1 MRAIVQ
7 YGYGGPEVL
16 TLARRP
22 VPEPGPHEVLV
33 RVHAAGLN
41 PVDWQTRSGRGVAR
55 SMGAFPFTV
64 GWDVSGEV
72 VRTGPDVTEFRAGD
86 EVFGMPRFPG
96 QAAAYAE
103 YVVAPAR
110 DLAPKPAGL
119 DHTRAASLPLA
130 GLTAWTALTAKARVR
145 AGDRVLVHAAAGG
158 VGHLAVQLAKAL
170 GAHVIGTA
178 SAGKHDFVTALGAD
192 EVVDYRTVRFE
203 KAVSTVDAVLELGGG
218 DNAARSLSVLR
229 PGGTLV
235 DIAHHGGRGLGAG
248 TGIRVVGMLV
258 KPDGRAL
265 RELARLTD
273 QGRLK
278 PFVERVHPL
287 DEAAAAHAYGETRTG
302 TGKLVLA
309 TI

>member
-7 YGYGGPEVL
+7 YGYGGPKVL
-16 TLARRP
+16 ALARPP

-41 PVDWQTRSGRGVAR
+41 PVDWQTRSGRGVAH
-55 SMGAFPFTV
+55 SMGTFPFTV
-64 GWDVSGEV
+64 GWDISGEV
-72 VRTGPDVTEFRAGD
+72 VRTGSAVTEFGAGD
-86 EVFGMPRFPG
+86 AVFGMPRFPA

-110 DLAPKPAGL
+110 DLAPKPVGL
-119 DHTRAASLPLA
+119 DHAQAASLPLA

-178 SAGKHDFVTALGAD
+178 SAGKHGFVTALGAD
-192 EVVDYRTVRFE
+192 EVVDYRNIPFE
-203 KAVSTVDAVLELGGG
+203 KAVATVDAVLELSGG

-278 PFVERVHPL
+278 PFVERIHPL
-287 DEAAAAHAYGETRTG
+287 EEAAAAHAYGETRTG